1 MHRSLIIDG
10 GILAGGLATRMQ
22 GQDKG
27 LQVYQDKWMVQWVY
41 QALAPFV
48 RKVIINCNRNLPDYQ
63 TVSEH
68 ICTDRSDNFPGPLAG
83 IVSIIDA
90 SDADYFLL
98 SPCDTPRLSPHYAQ
112 EMLAFLDTQLLLDQ
126 APPPLFAVRTGDKQQ
141 PLHVCLSRHYKASLE
156 AYLNRGEHR
165 VMQWMRENHAQWLD
179 FAGYENEFRNFN
191 RLEDLR
197 AD

>member
-1 MHRSLIIDG
+1 MHTSLIIDG

-27 LQVYQDKWMVQWVY
+27 LQVYQDKKMVQWVY
-41 QALAPFV
+41 QALTPFV
-48 RKVIINCNRNLPDYQ
+48 RKVIINCNRNFQEYQ
-63 TVSEH
+63 VVSEH
-68 ICTDRSDNFPGPLAG
+68 ICADRNNNFPGPLAG
-83 IVSIIDA
+83 ILSIIDA
-90 SDADYFLL
+90 SNADYFLL
-98 SPCDTPRLSPHYAQ
+98 SPCDTPCLSSHYAE
-112 EMLAFLDTQLLLDQ
+112 EMLAFLRKQLLLDKAKPQ
-126 APPPLFAVRTGDKQQ
+126 LFAVSTGDKQQ

-165 VMQWMRENHAQWLD
+165 VMQWMHENQAQWLD
-179 FAGYENEFRNFN
+179 FSGYENEFRNFN